1 MTSNHDHNT
10 PMDALD
16 EALLED
22 KCYRACIDQLIGTAA
37 INAATNVDSKKMY
50 ARVFLECLLAEDVT
64 LEEIFH
70 PNYMKYCYYLYSPL
84 KMKKVLMKEKLE
96 KDYLQDVTSQDD
108 KNEERGEIG

>member
-1 MTSNHDHNT
+1 MTTNHDHNT
-10 PMDALD
+10 LMGALD
-16 EALLED
+16 EAFLED

-50 ARVFLECLLAEDVT
+50 ARVLLECLLAEDVT

-70 PNYMKYCYYLYSPL
+70 PTYTKYAYYEYSPL

-96 KDYLQDVTSQDD
+96 KDLLLDED
-108 KNEERGEIG
+108 